1 MTRKREAPGCREA
14 DEDEPRSHIVG
25 LILTANECMFER
37 SKSAC
42 LPRGGEPAPTRCLAR
57 ERQDA
62 GDPRRASRG
71 LAAGR
76 QARQIRVARTHVH
89 GDVRAGAAAATGC
102 GACRGANRPGDDGPG
117 TTDPGTTDPAARG
130 SAVEGPATEPPT
142 TTDPADLKADRR
154 ECWRVEATPE
164 RTLPPTTYELCHDLA
179 ADRWLLSRS

>member
-1 MTRKREAPGCREA
+1 MRVIR
-14 DEDEPRSHIVG
+14 
-25 LILTANECMFER
+25 
-37 SKSAC
+37 
-42 LPRGGEPAPTRCLAR
+42 GEPVEVWLRDGRPVRFVWRGRMFTVMFVLERLLLPAAEPAVAPT
-57 ERQDA
+57 D
-62 GDPRRASRG
+62 
-71 LAAGR
+71 
-76 QARQIRVARTHVH
+76 
-89 GDVRAGAAAATGC
+89 
-102 GACRGANRPGDDGPG
+102 PG